1 MVAKRP
7 FAFIGTGEALPG
19 VSPSFSD
26 LWIDGENG

>member
-1 MVAKRP
+1 MEAKCP
-7 FAFIGTGEALPG
+7 YTFIGTGEALPG